1 VSLRARAVLG
11 KVTVVQ
17 RVTARRFVWRRR
29 FEWLPVSIP
38 WRQISLHNRYAR
50 RVSKRSIEIR
60 QELLVKS
67 NSVRC
72 LYFFEGTQLQQ
83 QISELRKQIEN
94 LEILLDVLERD
105 GHIVEAERAK
115 LQLKKAKLG
124 RLTAGTGWQASS
136 N

>member
-1 VSLRARAVLG
+1 
-11 KVTVVQ
+11 
-17 RVTARRFVWRRR
+17 
-29 FEWLPVSIP
+29 
-38 WRQISLHNRYAR
+38 
-50 RVSKRSIEIR
+50 
-60 QELLVKS
+60 
-67 NSVRC
+67 
-72 LYFFEGTQLQQ
+72 LQQ

>member
-1 VSLRARAVLG
+1 M
-11 KVTVVQ
+11 
-17 RVTARRFVWRRR
+17 
-29 FEWLPVSIP
+29 
-38 WRQISLHNRYAR
+38 
-50 RVSKRSIEIR
+50 
-60 QELLVKS
+60 
-67 NSVRC
+67 
-72 LYFFEGTQLQQ
+72 QQ